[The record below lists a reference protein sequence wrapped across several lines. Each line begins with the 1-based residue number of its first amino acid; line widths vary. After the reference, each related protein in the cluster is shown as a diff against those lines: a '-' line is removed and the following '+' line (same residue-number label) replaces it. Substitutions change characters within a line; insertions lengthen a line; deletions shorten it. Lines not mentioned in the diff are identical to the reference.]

1 MGRGSS
7 WRTFVTE
14 GADDYDGEEAPPDDS
29 GAAAA
34 PVPADLGDSFE
45 ALVNVF
51 TATADRLKGITLGRG
66 FSKSKPS
73 PRRDGADAGAQS
85 STQCGTAG
93 GGMPKGSSKGPPFR
107 SGKGR
112 GKGRGGKGRGG
123 FNLAPGETF
132 TDPKK
137 HAACSVCGRIGH

>member
-1 MGRGSS
+1 M
-7 WRTFVTE
+7 TE
-14 GADDYDGEEAPPDDS
+14 GADDYDGEEAPPEGS

-66 FSKSKPS
+66 FSKLKPS
-73 PRRDGADAGAQS
+73 PRRDGAYACAQS
-85 STQCGTAG
+85 STPYGTAG
-93 GGMPKGSSKGPPFR
+93 GGMPKGSSKGPPLQ

-123 FNLAPGETF
+123 LNLALGETF
-132 TDPKK
+132 ADLKK
-137 HAACSVCGRIGH
+137 RTACSVCGRIGHWRGDP